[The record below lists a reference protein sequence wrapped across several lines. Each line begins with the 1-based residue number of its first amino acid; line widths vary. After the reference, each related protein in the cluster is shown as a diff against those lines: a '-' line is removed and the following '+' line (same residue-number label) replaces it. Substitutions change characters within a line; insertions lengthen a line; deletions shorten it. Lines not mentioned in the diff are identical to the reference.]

1 MILVDYVGG
10 EPAPSATWT
19 YLNGTTPLSEN
30 ERFMTSG
37 DHNLNL
43 TITDCEVEDG
53 GVYRLTVDNGVLS
66 SVTLEY
72 TVNIQG
78 QIWAQL

>member
-10 EPAPSATWT
+10 YPDPSATWT
-19 YLNGTTPLSEN
+19 FLNGTTPLLEN
-30 ERFMTSG
+30 DRFDTSG

-43 TITDCEVEDG
+43 TVTECEVEDG
-53 GVYRLTVDNGVLS
+53 GVYRLNIDNGVG
-66 SVTLEY
+66 SVILEY

-78 QIWAQL
+78 QVWAQL